1 MILET
6 QKAGAN
12 AMPTSMNIS
21 LPETMKEFVD
31 EQVQSG
37 GYGSASEYIRDLVRR
52 DQKERTEARLET
64 LLLDGLNSGEDIPV
78 TPEFWEKLRTDL
90 SVRRAKKKSS

>member
-1 MILET
+1 
-6 QKAGAN
+6 
-12 AMPTSMNIS
+12 MNVS

-52 DQKERTEARLET
+52 DQKERKEAHLET
-64 LLLDGLNSGEDIPV
+64 LLLDGLNSGEDIPI
-78 TPEFWEKLRTDL
+78 TPEFWGKLRADL
-90 SVRRAKKKSS
+90 SARRAKKKSG

>member
-1 MILET
+1 
-6 QKAGAN
+6 
-12 AMPTSMNIS
+12 MNVS

-64 LLLDGLNSGEDIPV
+64 LLLDGLNSGEDIPL

-90 SVRRAKKKSS
+90 SARRAKKKSG